1 MREFAS
7 LKNGKKS
14 KKQDFYRGCFRAS
27 SNISIRL
34 FPYLISS
41 PPYFRLRDYGH
52 PGQIG
57 LEDAPKEYV
66 ERIVEVFREVRRVL
80 HPEGTAWIN
89 LGDSYNTGERKDKEI
104 KREVSKNKSLL
115 QTATRV
121 CGLKKKDLIG
131 IPWKVAFAIQED
143 GWILRQDI
151 IWSKPN
157 PMPSAVKDR
166 CTTSHEYIF
175 LLTKSPKYYYDSDA
189 IPEPAVSLLPGHP
202 SFRPSFLESSNQTRT
217 VSQSKRGKT
226 FQVVKERRN
235 KRSVWTVS
243 TAPSKTSHTATFPR
257 ELISLCIKAGTSKIG
272 ACRICGT
279 QYRKKMVSECD
290 HPFDPVPPRVFDP
303 FFGSGTTGVVS
314 LDLGCEYTGIEI
326 VPKFAEEAERRIG
339 LRLF

>member
-1 MREFAS
+1 MEENLRNKIFVGDALE
-7 LKNGKKS
+7 
-14 KKQDFYRGCFRAS
+14 
-27 SNISIRL
+27 RL
-34 FPYLISS
+34 RTLPSDYFHTVISS

-57 LEDAPKEYV
+57 LEDAPKEYIK
-66 ERIVEVFREVRRVL
+66 RIVEVFREVRRVL
-80 HPEGTAWIN
+80 HPEGTAWVN
-89 LGDSYNTGERKDKEI
+89 LGDSYNTGERKEKET
-104 KREVSKNKSLL
+104 KREVSNSKSLL

-131 IPWKVAFAIQED
+131 IPWRVAFALQED

-175 LLTKSPKYYYDSDA
+175 LLTKSPKYYYDTDA
-189 IPEPAVSLLPGHP
+189 ISEPAVSLIPGHP
-202 SFRPSFLESSNQTRT
+202 SFRPHLLENENQRRT
-217 VSQSKRGKT
+217 VSESKRGKT
-226 FQVVKERRN
+226 FQVIKERRN
-235 KRSVWTVS
+235 KRSVWTVP

-257 ELISLCIKAGTSKIG
+257 ELISNCIKAGTSKIG
-272 ACRICGT
+272 ACRVCGK
-279 QYRKKMVSECD
+279 QYRQKMISECD

-326 VPKFAEEAERRIG
+326 VSKFAEEAERRIG